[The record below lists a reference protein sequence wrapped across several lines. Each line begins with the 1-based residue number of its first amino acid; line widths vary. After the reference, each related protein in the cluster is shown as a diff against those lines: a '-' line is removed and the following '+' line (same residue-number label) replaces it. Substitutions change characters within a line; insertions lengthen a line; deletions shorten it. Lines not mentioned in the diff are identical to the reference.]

1 MNWKI
6 KSHLGQEKKTKNQQ
20 NKVYINIII
29 AVLIKLCT
37 SFLRAV
43 AHDSQQKRHIHQ
55 KGGSSHCCTNNIH
68 WATITTQKKKIRP
81 GSQEKMYPMLLWASG
96 SDWPTPNQI
105 LNFKNLVPKQAVLRF
120 HFNTYKKCKTLRW
133 FLLPVHLK
141 VKKKNLELK
150 IFAVRSL

>member
-1 MNWKI
+1 M
-6 KSHLGQEKKTKNQQ
+6 GQEKKTKNQQ

-68 WATITTQKKKIRP
+68 WATITTQKKKNKAREP
-81 GSQEKMYPMLLWASG
+81 GENVPHATLSLWLRLTDPQSDFKLQEPRTKTG
-96 SDWPTPNQI
+96 S
-105 LNFKNLVPKQAVLRF
+105 
-120 HFNTYKKCKTLRW
+120 
-133 FLLPVHLK
+133 
-141 VKKKNLELK
+141 VKIPFQYLQEM
-150 IFAVRSL
+150 